1 MHHFT
6 WKLEFVSYILSMI
19 VDKESWSHTALTR
32 SIDVLS
38 QLDTENPQLLVRML
52 LLISV
57 IYKKRLLSVSNL
69 SQAFG
74 FCCIGNISVSYLSCN
89 LATMET
95 SVILAL
101 QHVINASFSTSQ
113 WLVEIYRWCW
123 IMMQW
128 TSKFRVYPLT
138 SGILTKLCIPVFSF
152 FWSLSI
158 QRHCYIKDFFGPAF
172 WLALATVVGTR
183 VLENAFPEKKMFRN
197 ST

>member
-19 VDKESWSHTALTR
+19 VDKESWSHTALTLNR
-32 SIDVLS
+32 CAISIRYRKSSTVGKNVTAYFS
-38 QLDTENPQLLVRML
+38 N
-52 LLISV
+52 

-69 SQAFG
+69 SQVFG
-74 FCCIGNISVSYLSCN
+74 FCCIGNISVSHLSCN
-89 LATMET
+89 LPTMET

-152 FWSLSI
+152 FWSLTN
-158 QRHCYIKDFFGPAF
+158 QRQCYIKDFFGPAF
-172 WLALATVVGTR
+172 WLAVATVVGTR